1 MGHHDQL
8 TDDRLSGLE
17 LSLGYRFRDRAILV
31 QALTH
36 SSARDREHECNE
48 RMEFLGDA
56 VLGLTI
62 SEYLFHHFPEYEEGN
77 LSMIKSF
84 VVSAASLS
92 AKAQE
97 VGLEPLIVLGR
108 GLSGRKPIPKSIL
121 CNIFEA
127 VIAAIFLDGGL
138 EPAKAF
144 ILRALEAT
152 VAQVLRDEHE
162 RNYKSILQ
170 DHTQKQWTAIPSYR
184 VTREVG
190 PDHGKF
196 FEISVEVNGRTFGPA
211 WGKSKKEAE
220 QSAARAALEAIGLL
234 PPREAPE
241 PEPPRADDA
250 AE

>member
-1 MGHHDQL
+1 MGHHDHL
-8 TDDRLSGLE
+8 TDERLEELE
-17 LSLGYRFRDRAILV
+17 RSLGYRFRDRRLLV

-48 RMEFLGDA
+48 RLEFLGDA
-56 VLGLTI
+56 VLGLTM
-62 SEYLFHHFPEYEEGN
+62 SEYLYHHFPEYEEGD

-84 VVSAASLS
+84 VVSASSLS
-92 AKAQE
+92 VKARE
-97 VGLEPLIVLGR
+97 VGLESLIVLGR
-108 GLSGRKPIPKSIL
+108 GLSARRPIPKSIL

-127 VIAAIFLDGGL
+127 VIAAMFMDGGL

-144 ILRALEAT
+144 ILRSLQAT
-152 VAQVLRDEHE
+152 VEQVLKDEHE

-170 DHTQKQWTAIPSYR
+170 DHTQKQWTVIPVYR

-196 FEISVEVNGRTFGPA
+196 FQVTAEVNGRAFGPA

-220 QSAARAALEAIGLL
+220 QRAARAALEALGLV
-234 PPREAPE
+234 APQ
-241 PEPPRADDA
+241 EPP
-250 AE
+250 ESGQGQ